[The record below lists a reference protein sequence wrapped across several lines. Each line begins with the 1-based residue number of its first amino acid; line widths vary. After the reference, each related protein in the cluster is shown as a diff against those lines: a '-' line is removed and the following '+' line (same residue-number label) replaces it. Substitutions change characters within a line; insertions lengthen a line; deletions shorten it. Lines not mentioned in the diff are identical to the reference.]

1 MNSRLK
7 DWRVLL
13 GAVLVIT
20 GLDLLLMVSK
30 LPRYVGVLFLLPGAL
45 ILLYVF
51 RDDINSLSSEDK
63 YGLAEDRYVPI
74 ISKLTVDGALVKLFP
89 LAGFLAISLDLFL
102 NHGNRLGSFD
112 TIILLWGVMMIV
124 YPFVPNK
131 LYRERDFVLLFLSF
145 IVLILVLP
153 AVYIERTSEGG
164 DYAQSPIVNYL
175 LAKPMLFL
183 LKGFGIDAFIE
194 NQNVIW
200 YEVKEAFENSIL
212 VDGIYYNGVEIATSC
227 AGIYSLSIFVS
238 AFIAFVLIEYNR
250 FDRYV
255 AGFLVL
261 GVVLAWVANILRM
274 TIIVMV
280 GSYYGRE
287 ALLWTHKYLGEI
299 IFIAWTAV
307 F

>member
-124 YPFVPNK
+124 YPYVPNK
-131 LYRERDFVLLFLSF
+131 LYRERDFVLLFLETGDQCLNGGQLFVQRLAVGLQTGQTRILRVQVTGQGDQRLPIRLS
-145 IVLILVLP
+145 VLLNRN
-153 AVYIERTSEGG
+153 ERGG
-164 DYAQSPIVNYL
+164 QRVQL
-175 LAKPMLFL
+175 LML
-183 LKGFGIDAFIE
+183 G
-194 NQNVIW
+194 
-200 YEVKEAFENSIL
+200 
-212 VDGIYYNGVEIATSC
+212 
-227 AGIYSLSIFVS
+227 AGI
-238 AFIAFVLIEYNR
+238 
-250 FDRYV
+250 
-255 AGFLVL
+255 FL
-261 GVVLAWVANILRM
+261 
-274 TIIVMV
+274 
-280 GSYYGRE
+280 
-287 ALLWTHKYLGEI
+287 
-299 IFIAWTAV
+299 
-307 F
+307 